1 MPAKRSDEEARAFF
15 ISKGLTPLEPYP
27 GQNKPWKSKCK
38 NCKQIVSPHFSS
50 IKAGRR
56 CGVCSGAVVL
66 PEMAIKVMRKANLD
80 PLLPYPG
87 TKTAWKCKCMKC
99 GHIVHAYYSD
109 VLHRGAKCGYCQNKV
124 VDVKEAVRVM
134 NAAGFIPQVPYP
146 GSSEGWHCKCKVCKH
161 DLYPA
166 YTSVK
171 WGNTGC
177 KYCKKLLVIPSEA
190 VAVMRKRNLE
200 PLVAY
205 PGAKSAWK
213 CRCTKCRRIVSPQY
227 SAIARGGQDGCKYC
241 SRKAVDPI
249 TAKKFMVSKGLI
261 PLEPYSRSDGPW
273 KCRCKRCKNVVTPKY
288 IAGFRGQGGC
298 KFCATSGID
307 YQAPAFIYLMTHR
320 KYGAHKIGIGTDKTV
335 DNRIRAHERAGWESY
350 RSVPVFSAIKA
361 EEIEFA
367 VLTWIR
373 KDLGLPPYLSKKEM
387 ARGGYTETIE
397 AAEIE
402 LPTIWRQILLEKH
415 RLG

>member
-1 MPAKRSDEEARAFF
+1 MPAKRSEEEARAFF

-27 GQNKPWKSKCK
+27 GQSKPWKSKCK

-56 CGVCSGAVVL
+56 CGVCSGLVVI
-66 PEMAIKVMRKANLD
+66 PEMAVKVMRKAFLD
-80 PLLPYPG
+80 PLVLYPG
-87 TKTAWKCKCMKC
+87 AKTAWKCKCMKC
-99 GHIVHAYYSD
+99 GHIVHTYYSD
-109 VLHRGAKCGYCQNKV
+109 VGHRGAKCGYCQKKF
-124 VDVKEAVRVM
+124 VDPKEAVGVM
-134 NAAGFIPQVPYP
+134 RAAGFIPQVPYP
-146 GSSEGWHCKCKVCKH
+146 GATTGWRSKCKVCKRESF
-161 DLYPA
+161 PA
-166 YTSVK
+166 YTWVK

-177 KYCKKLLVIPSEA
+177 IYCKKLLVSPTEA
-190 VAVMRKRNLE
+190 EVVMRKHNLE
-200 PLVAY
+200 PLVPY
-205 PGAKSAWK
+205 PGAKTAWK
-213 CRCTKCRRIVSPQY
+213 CRCTKCGRVVSPQY
-227 SAIARGGQDGCKYC
+227 SAIARGGQGSCKYC
-241 SRKAVDPI
+241 SRKAVDPVS
-249 TAKKFMVSKGLI
+249 AKKFMISKGLL

-273 KCRCKRCKNVVTPKY
+273 KCRCKRCKNVVTPRY
-288 IAGFRGQGGC
+288 IQVFRGQGGC

-350 RSVPVFSAIKA
+350 RSIPVSSAIQA
-361 EEIEFA
+361 EAIEFA

-387 ARGGYTETIE
+387 ARGGYTETLE

-402 LPTIWRQILLEKH
+402 LPTIWRRVLLEK
-415 RLG
+415 RRRF